1 MGSDMTPVT
10 ENEIHQATLS
20 RLNERGVELD
30 RIAELVFYLQK
41 DFHEHLTLEEC
52 RHHVEQVL
60 TKREVQNAILTGI
73 QLDQL
78 AEKELLEEP
87 LLDMLRRDESLY
99 GIDEILA
106 TSILNVYGSIG
117 MTNYGYVDRMKPG
130 ILKDLNDHTDGLIH
144 TFLDDLVGAVAASAA
159 ARLTHHRKRQS
170 EQDRKAP

>member
-1 MGSDMTPVT
+1 MGSDMTPAT
-10 ENEIHQATLS
+10 EDEIHQATLS
-20 RLNERGVELD
+20 QLYERGVEMD

-41 DFHEHLTLEEC
+41 DFHEHLSLQEC

-78 AEKELLEEP
+78 AEKKGLEEP
-87 LLDMLRRDESLY
+87 LLDMIRRDESLY

-117 MTNYGYVDRMKPG
+117 MTNYGFVDRMKPG
-130 ILKDLNDHTDGLIH
+130 ILKDLNDASDGQIH

-159 ARLTHHRKRQS
+159 ARLSHNRKRQT
-170 EQDRKAP
+170 EQDFQTP